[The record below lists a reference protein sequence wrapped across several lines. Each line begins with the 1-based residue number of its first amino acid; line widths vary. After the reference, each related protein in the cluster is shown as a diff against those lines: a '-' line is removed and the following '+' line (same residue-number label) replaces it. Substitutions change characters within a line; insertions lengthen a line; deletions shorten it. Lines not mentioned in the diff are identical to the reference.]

1 MPPPLAAAHSTALA
15 PAERLNSAFLRET
28 LQHAER
34 AGFGEAV
41 GKSRAVLIPTEP
53 PPLKASEDLKYM
65 PPAMRKEL
73 EEKGKE
79 KRQALLSKKSGEL
92 AAPGI
97 ERPHEVLPPNAPK
110 DLKYMPPAM
119 RAEFEEE

>member
-1 MPPPLAAAHSTALA
+1 MPPPLAAAHNTALT

-34 AGFGEAV
+34 AGFSEVV

-53 PPLKASEDLKYM
+53 PPLKAHEDVRYM

-73 EEKGKE
+73 EEKEKE
-79 KRQALLSKKSGEL
+79 KRQALLSKKSGEP
-92 AAPGI
+92 AVPGVK
-97 ERPHEVLPPNAPK
+97 RLHEALPLNAPK

-119 RAEFEEE
+119 RAEFEEK